1 MTHAIRI
8 GSLGASAS
16 HASRG
21 LATSFWL
28 GLLLLLLAGCA
39 QTRGLPASTAAA
51 VAAGAEPV
59 TESDEPEA
67 RKRARIRVELASGYF
82 EQGQTTVA
90 LDEIKLALGAD
101 PNYAPAYTLR
111 GLVYARLNELRLAE
125 DSFKRAQSLSPRDPD
140 VLHHYGL
147 FACQQGR
154 YPQAIEL
161 FQQALAS
168 PVYGGQAKTLMVKG
182 ICQVRAAQFEEA
194 EGSLAR
200 SYELDPGMF
209 EGPLPRALNHRTTR
223 VAAGLGMIPRVAA
236 SGEAIYR
243 GRVPSETIEQRLE
256 TCWRPYHT
264 TLSMLV
270 ERTYSTFGAALLIG
284 LETVLTSWT
293 EYWKFFL
300 GPILIVIVLFSSGG
314 LMSLFSGWSR
324 KRE

>member
-16 HASRG
+16 HASRR

-200 SYELDPGMF
+200 SYELDPGN
-209 EGPLPRALNHRTTR
+209 PITAYNL
-223 VAAGLGMIPRVAA
+223 
-236 SGEAIYR
+236 
-243 GRVPSETIEQRLE
+243 
-256 TCWRPYHT
+256 
-264 TLSMLV
+264 
-270 ERTYSTFGAALLIG
+270 AALQFRRGENAKAQFTIRRLNNTE
-284 LETVLTSWT
+284 LANAETLW
-293 EYWKFFL
+293 L
-300 GPILIVIVLFSSGG
+300 GIKVEHRMGNAEAMAQLAQQL
-314 LMSLFSGWSR
+314 SR
-324 KRE
+324 RYPDSREWASYQRRAFDE

>member
-1 MTHAIRI
+1 MTHATRT
-8 GSLGASAS
+8 GSLAVGMSRP
-16 HASRG
+16 SRG
-21 LATSFWL
+21 IFASFWL
-28 GLLLLLLAGCA
+28 LAFLMLLAGCA
-39 QTRGLPASTAAA
+39 QTRDLPATTAAA

-101 PNYAPAYTLR
+101 PNYAPAYMLR

-154 YPQAIEL
+154 YPQANEL

-168 PVYGGQAKTLMVKG
+168 PVYGGKAKTYMVQG
-182 ICQVRAAQFEEA
+182 ICQVRAAQFAEA

-200 SYELDPGMF
+200 SYELDPGN
-209 EGPLPRALNHRTTR
+209 PITAYNL
-223 VAAGLGMIPRVAA
+223 
-236 SGEAIYR
+236 
-243 GRVPSETIEQRLE
+243 
-256 TCWRPYHT
+256 
-264 TLSMLV
+264 
-270 ERTYSTFGAALLIG
+270 AALQFRRGENAKAQFTIRRLNNSE
-284 LETVLTSWT
+284 LANAETLW
-293 EYWKFFL
+293 L
-300 GPILIVIVLFSSGG
+300 GIKVEHRLGNAEAMAQLAQQ
-314 LMSLFSGWSR
+314 LSR
-324 KRE
+324 RYPESREWASYQRRAFDE

>member
-28 GLLLLLLAGCA
+28 SLLLLLLAGCA

-200 SYELDPGMF
+200 SYELDPGN
-209 EGPLPRALNHRTTR
+209 PITAYNL
-223 VAAGLGMIPRVAA
+223 
-236 SGEAIYR
+236 
-243 GRVPSETIEQRLE
+243 
-256 TCWRPYHT
+256 
-264 TLSMLV
+264 
-270 ERTYSTFGAALLIG
+270 AALQFRRGENAKAQFTIRRLNNTE
-284 LETVLTSWT
+284 LANAETLW
-293 EYWKFFL
+293 L
-300 GPILIVIVLFSSGG
+300 GIKVEHRMGNAEAMAQLAQQL
-314 LMSLFSGWSR
+314 SR
-324 KRE
+324 RYPDSREWASYQRRAFDE